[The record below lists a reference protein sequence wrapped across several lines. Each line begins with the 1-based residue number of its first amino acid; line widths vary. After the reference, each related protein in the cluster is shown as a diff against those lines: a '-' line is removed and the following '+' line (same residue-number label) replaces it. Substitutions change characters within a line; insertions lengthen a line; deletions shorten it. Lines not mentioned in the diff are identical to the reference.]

1 MDDAEF
7 AADLAEAERQAALAR
22 RRAEVER
29 RQALY
34 ATRPPAKQEEAD
46 R

>member
-22 RRAEVER
+22 RRAEQLR

-34 ATRPPAKQEEAD
+34 QARPPAEPED
-46 R
+46 RDT